1 MTDKDWQ
8 YVAEIARCGSI
19 TKAAEHLFI
28 SQPSL
33 TQALRRI
40 EEYYGAEFFSR
51 ARDGVQLTDMGRAY
65 LAAADRIGSLYQRLQ
80 EEIGSAAGLSEARLN
95 IGITAVQSSLL
106 LPRFLTLWQKSY
118 PGLELRIVEE
128 TSGQLERL
136 TFEGRLNIAVIHT
149 PFHDYKLA
157 YTPLYEESFCL
168 AVPPDDPDYLAAS
181 GEEKRPLLTRDI
193 LSRQRFNLLSAHQ
206 RCRQMA
212 DRILSAAGVA
222 PKLHYITSN
231 MMTALSLTQAG
242 QGATFV
248 PESFLQHFSSLYRL
262 GSFRIPAEWGA
273 SWQMVAA
280 YASGAV
286 LTPREMTVIRL
297 LQDCA
302 AEMRNTR

>member
-106 LPRFLTLWQKSY
+106 RLIAMAVDDVHEQWRWADS
-118 PGLELRIVEE
+118 IW
-128 TSGQLERL
+128 SQLC
-136 TFEGRLNIAVIHT
+136 ACV
-149 PFHDYKLA
+149 LA
-157 YTPLYEESFCL
+157 
-168 AVPPDDPDYLAAS
+168 D
-181 GEEKRPLLTRDI
+181 
-193 LSRQRFNLLSAHQ
+193 
-206 RCRQMA
+206 
-212 DRILSAAGVA
+212 
-222 PKLHYITSN
+222 
-231 MMTALSLTQAG
+231 
-242 QGATFV
+242 
-248 PESFLQHFSSLYRL
+248 
-262 GSFRIPAEWGA
+262 A
-273 SWQMVAA
+273 SWQPLFRPKDTKPDSWSESIADFVYRQAMAGMKYRA
-280 YASGAV
+280 KRSA
-286 LTPREMTVIRL
+286 R
-297 LQDCA
+297 
-302 AEMRNTR
+302 